1 VEEQSTALDE
11 VGDVITKS
19 LLSEAVTQGY
29 QVDDDTVKE
38 LEPEPEPEPEGP
50 PAQVDAVDK
59 IISAIEEEPQKYHD
73 ISSEMDDEEEEKEET
88 PDFEAEA
95 EAELL
100 NQEIADDNVE
110 YVEDEEEEGES
121 RSERKRRIIAEK
133 KAAYYENLTAQ
144 RERSKWEN
152 EALEHFPFS
161 KPHLSKIT
169 ATSRRGFLR
178 EAKKAHEDVKPFI
191 KEVVSAREA
200 ELMAERANIREE
212 EKAKADAAWGKP
224 TAGPGAPSP
233 VGPDYEAEIKAARRK
248 GDLAT
253 IIGLRMKQQAEGGEK

>member
-73 ISSEMDDEEEEKEET
+73 ISSEMDEEEEEKEET

-100 NQEIADDNVE
+100 NQEISDDVE
-110 YVEDEEEEGES
+110 YDEEEEGET
-121 RSERKRRIIAEK
+121 RNERKRAIIAEK
-133 KAAYYENLTAQ
+133 KAAYYEGLRARDQ
-144 RERSKWEN
+144 RGKWEA
-152 EALEHFPFS
+152 EALRQWP
-161 KPHLSKIT
+161 LSEYALPKIT

-178 EAKKAHEDVKPFI
+178 EAKAASEAVRPFVK
-191 KEVVSAREA
+191 KVVDARTA
-200 ELMAERANIREE
+200 ELEAERATLRAE
-212 EKAKADAAWGKP
+212 EKEKADQAWGKP

-233 VGPDYEAEIKAARRK
+233 TGPDYEAEIKEARRK

-253 IIGLRMKQQAEGGEK
+253 IIGLRMKQQAEGGEQ